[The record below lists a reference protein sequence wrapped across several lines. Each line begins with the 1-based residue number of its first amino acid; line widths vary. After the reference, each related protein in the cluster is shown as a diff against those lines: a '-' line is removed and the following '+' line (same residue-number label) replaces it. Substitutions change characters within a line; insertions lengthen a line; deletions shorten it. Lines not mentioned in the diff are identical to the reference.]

1 MALRS
6 KNFKLFSNNI
16 DLIAYDFDGVMTD
29 NKVFV
34 FEKGFEAVRC
44 CRADGLG
51 INMIKK
57 LGIDQII
64 ISTESNP
71 VVEMRA
77 KKIDIPVIYN
87 CENKLLALES
97 FCEQN
102 NYDMVKVLYVGNDIN
117 DLDVMN
123 AVGIPVCPSDAH
135 PSVLKI
141 VSIVLETK
149 GGDGVVRELAEE
161 LKY

>member
-29 NKVFV
+29 NKVYV
-34 FEKGFEAVRC
+34 FEKGMEAVRC
-44 CRADGLG
+44 SRADGVG
-51 INMIKK
+51 INMIKTY
-57 LGIDQII
+57 GMAQII

-71 VVEMRA
+71 VVEARA

-87 CENKLLALES
+87 CENKLFTLELY
-97 FCEQN
+97 CERN
-102 NYDMVKVLYVGNDIN
+102 NYDMAKVLYVGNDIN

-135 PSVLKI
+135 PSILKI
-141 VSIVLETK
+141 ASIVLETK
-149 GGDGVVRELAEE
+149 GGDGVVRELVEKFE
-161 LKY
+161 C

>member
-1 MALRS
+1 LSS
-6 KNFKLFSNNI
+6 KKI
-16 DLIAYDFDGVMTD
+16 DLIVYDFDGVMTD

-34 FEKGFEAVRC
+34 FEKGLEAVRC

-57 LGIDQII
+57 LGMDQII

-71 VVEMRA
+71 VVEVRA

-87 CENKLLALES
+87 CENKLLALELY
-97 FCEQN
+97 CEQN
-102 NYDMVKVLYVGNDIN
+102 NLDKARVLYVGNDIN

-135 PSVLKI
+135 PSILKI
-141 VSIVLETK
+141 ASIALETK
-149 GGDGVVRELAEE
+149 GGDGVVRELAEKFE
-161 LKY
+161 Y